1 MTGAP
6 RFTQAEVDRAI
17 ALEDAHRQGRPLPPE
32 RVKQAMD
39 RLYGEWIAAGGEK
52 EFADVLKFA
61 THVARTESPT
71 AAHRGETR
79 ALWSFRSQPEG
90 APREVGHRFLA
101 QACGESRGYQV
112 LEDSPVG
119 RRLDSYELWDSN
131 VQSALIKR
139 FGLDEDYVQESPTK
153 IWDAASECYAK
164 AATGEVEIFAAD
176 IGAGSV
182 LGRME
187 MPRILGPEGVG
198 KEAVRFPVEFPHHAH
213 LPEDMY
219 AFLAED
225 SIRCQLR
232 LEDYKEGTTTP
243 QHFAAQ
249 LAAIEVPEHLKQA
262 HTAAVARLGAAKDY
276 SELTAPAVEPAESEV
291 NRPEPA
297 QSEPARAEPRQPG
310 PEQPGLQEPGPGP
323 SQPEAGEPAPEQ
335 SGPTPPAPPQ
345 PEPRQPPPGQ
355 SFLHGGAV
363 PSRVVVPPRP
373 RPVAAGTHGTINP
386 VIEAAPTSQGVEQ

>member
-1 MTGAP
+1 MTDAR
-6 RFTQAEVDRAI
+6 RFTQAEIDRAI
-17 ALEDAHRQGRPLPPE
+17 ALEDAHREGRPLDPE
-32 RVKQAMD
+32 RVKGAVD
-39 RLYGEWIAAGGEK
+39 RLYGDWIAAGGKEK
-52 EFADVLKFA
+52 FADVLKFA
-61 THVARTESPT
+61 THVAKTESPT
-71 AAHRGETR
+71 AEHRGETR

-119 RRLDSYELWDSN
+119 RRLDSYELWDGN

-153 IWDAASECYAK
+153 IWDVASECYAK

-182 LGRME
+182 LGRKE

-232 LEDYKEGTTTP
+232 MEDYKEGTTTP
-243 QHFAAQ
+243 QQFAAK

-262 HTAAVARLGAAKDY
+262 HTEAVARLGAAKDY
-276 SELTAPAVEPAESEV
+276 SELTAPPVEPTGAEIS
-291 NRPEPA
+291 PSEPA
-297 QSEPARAEPRQPG
+297 QAEPAKAEPPQPG
-310 PEQPGLQEPGPGP
+310 PKQPELQEPGP
-323 SQPEAGEPAPEQ
+323 SQPETEEPEPQQPTPTPSAPAP
-335 SGPTPPAPPQ
+335 AQ
-345 PEPRQPPPGQ
+345 PEPKQPPLGH
-355 SFLHGGAV
+355 SFIHGGGV
-363 PSRVVVPPRP
+363 PTRMVVPPRP
-373 RPVAAGTHGTINP
+373 KAVAGTHGAINP
-386 VIEAAPTSQGVEQ
+386 VIEAAPKSPGVEQ